1 MKSRL
6 MVLTSGMNI
15 LARKMVLTY
24 IPQNLILVI
33 VVMQIIIIIKTIMLL
48 MMTMTMVVITKVEM
62 EIPVSSHPVVILRIN
77 AMMTT
82 AMSNQCSPNHT

>member
-15 LARKMVLTY
+15 LATKMVLTCY

-33 VVMQIIIIIKTIMLL
+33 VMQIIIIIKMA
-48 MMTMTMVVITKVEM
+48 MTMVVMTKVEM
-62 EIPVSSHPVVILRIN
+62 EIPVSSHPVAIILRIHT
-77 AMMTT
+77 MMTT
-82 AMSNQCSPNHT
+82 TMSSLCSPNDT